1 MAKFPWQYCNINGIP
16 TIKTQTV
23 VVSDTAVTF
32 KFAPDFDGRPV
43 RGLILV
49 YISEAIPTGTTTTL
63 PIQFSMAGVTS
74 NVTVAGGATV
84 TVADLP
90 GVGIYLVY
98 FDRWADTLQLIGSLP
113 AAATALGTSGSITPE
128 VTEDPN
134 NSTRTAKKSN

>member
-1 MAKFPWQYCNINGIP
+1 MAKFPWQYVNINGIP

-23 VVSDTAVTF
+23 VISDTAATF
-32 KFAPDFDGRPV
+32 KFAPDFDGRPF

-49 YISEAIPTGTTTTL
+49 YISEAIPEGTTTTL
-63 PIQFSMAGVTS
+63 PIQFSMAGTTS
-74 NVTVAGGATV
+74 NVTVAGGANV

-113 AAATALGTSGSITPE
+113 AAAIQTTSGN
-128 VTEDPN
+128 TESSEDTN
-134 NSTRTAKKSN
+134 NSMRTVKKSS

>member
-1 MAKFPWQYCNINGIP
+1 MAKFPWQYCNINGLP

-23 VVSDTAVTF
+23 TVSDTAVTY
-32 KFAPDFDGRPV
+32 KFAPDFDGRPF

-63 PIQFSMAGVTS
+63 PVQFSMAGTTS

-113 AAATALGTSGSITPE
+113 ATATQTVSGGTGNS
-128 VTEDPN
+128 EDTN
-134 NSTRTAKKSN
+134 NSMRTVKKSN

>member
-1 MAKFPWQYCNINGIP
+1 MARFPWQYVNIQGIP

-32 KFAPDFDGRPV
+32 KFAPDFDGRPF

-49 YISEAIPTGTTTTL
+49 YISEAIPEGTTTTL
-63 PIQFSMAGVTS
+63 PVQFSMAGTTS

-113 AAATALGTSGSITPE
+113 AAATQATSSTSGG
-128 VTEDPN
+128 TEDTN
-134 NSTRTAKKSN
+134 NSMRTVKKSS

>member
-1 MAKFPWQYCNINGIP
+1 MAKFPWQYTNINGLP

-23 VVSDTAVTF
+23 TVSDTAVTY
-32 KFAPDFDGRPV
+32 KFAPDFDGRPF

-63 PIQFSMAGVTS
+63 PIQFSMAGTTS
-74 NVTVAGGATV
+74 NVTVAGGANV

-98 FDRWADTLQLIGSLP
+98 FDSWADTLQLIGIP
-113 AAATALGTSGSITPE
+113 PTTATQAASSTTGGS
-128 VTEDPN
+128 EDTN
-134 NSTRTAKKSN
+134 NSMRTVKKSN

>member
-1 MAKFPWQYCNINGIP
+1 MAKFPWQYCNINGLP

-32 KFAPDFDGRPV
+32 KFAPDFDGRPF

-113 AAATALGTSGSITPE
+113 AAATQSTSSTTSG
-128 VTEDPN
+128 TEDTN
-134 NSTRTAKKSN
+134 NSMRTVKKSN

>member
-1 MAKFPWQYCNINGIP
+1 MAKFPWQYVNINGIP

-32 KFAPDFDGRPV
+32 KFAPDFDGRPF

-63 PIQFSMAGVTS
+63 PVQFSMAGTTS
-74 NVTVAGGATV
+74 NVTVAGGAAV

-113 AAATALGTSGSITPE
+113 AAAVQTTSGNTDSS
-128 VTEDPN
+128 EDTN
-134 NSTRTAKKSN
+134 NSMRTVKKSN

>member
-1 MAKFPWQYCNINGIP
+1 MAKFPWQYTNINGIP
-16 TIKTQTV
+16 SIKTQTV

-32 KFAPDFDGRPV
+32 KFAPDFDGRPF

-74 NVTVAGGATV
+74 NITVAGGTTV

-90 GVGIYLVY
+90 GIGIYLVY

-113 AAATALGTSGSITPE
+113 AAAATQSTSSIT
-128 VTEDPN
+128 TEAAEDTN
-134 NSTRTAKKSN
+134 NSMRTVKKSN

>member
-1 MAKFPWQYCNINGIP
+1 MARFPYQYININGLP

-23 VVSDTAVTF
+23 TVSDTAVNF
-32 KFAPDFDGRPV
+32 KFAPDFDGRPF

-49 YISEAIPTGTTTTL
+49 YISEVIPTGTTATL
-63 PIQFSMAGVTS
+63 PIQFSMAGTTS

-113 AAATALGTSGSITPE
+113 AAATQATSNTSGG
-128 VTEDPN
+128 TEDTN
-134 NSTRTAKKSN
+134 NSMRTVKKSS

>member
-1 MAKFPWQYCNINGIP
+1 MAKFPWQYVNINGIP

-23 VVSDTAVTF
+23 VVSDTAVTY
-32 KFAPDFDGRPV
+32 KFAPDFDGRPF

-49 YISEAIPTGTTTTL
+49 YISEAIPEGTTTTL
-63 PIQFSMAGVTS
+63 PVQFSMAGTTS

-113 AAATALGTSGSITPE
+113 AAATQATSNTSGSI
-128 VTEDPN
+128 EDTN
-134 NSTRTAKKSN
+134 NSMRTVKKSN

>member
-1 MAKFPWQYCNINGIP
+1 MARFPYQYVNINGIP

-23 VVSDTAVTF
+23 TVSDTAVTF
-32 KFAPDFDGRPV
+32 KFAPDFDGRPF

-63 PIQFSMAGVTS
+63 PVQFSMAGTTS

-113 AAATALGTSGSITPE
+113 AAATQASSSTES
-128 VTEDPN
+128 TEDTN
-134 NSTRTAKKSN
+134 NSMRTVKKSN

>member
-1 MAKFPWQYCNINGIP
+1 MARFPYQYVNINGIP

-23 VVSDTAVTF
+23 TVSDTAVTF
-32 KFAPDFDGRPV
+32 KFAPDFDGRPF

-49 YISEAIPTGTTTTL
+49 YISEVIPTGTTATL
-63 PIQFSMAGVTS
+63 PIQFSMAGTTS

-113 AAATALGTSGSITPE
+113 AAATQATSNTSGS
-128 VTEDPN
+128 TEDTN
-134 NSTRTAKKSN
+134 NSMRTVKKSN

>member
-1 MAKFPWQYCNINGIP
+1 MARFPYQYVNINGLP
-16 TIKTQTV
+16 TIKSQAV

-32 KFAPDFDGRPV
+32 KFAPDFDGRPF

-63 PIQFSMAGVTS
+63 PVQFSMAGTTS
-74 NVTVAGGATV
+74 NVTVAGGAAI

-113 AAATALGTSGSITPE
+113 AAAVQTTSGNTDSS
-128 VTEDPN
+128 EDTN
-134 NSTRTAKKSN
+134 NSMRTVKKSN

>member
-1 MAKFPWQYCNINGIP
+1 MAVFPYQYINLRGIP

-23 VVSDTAVTF
+23 TVSDTAVTY
-32 KFAPDFDGRPV
+32 KFTPDFDGRPF

-49 YISEAIPTGTTTTL
+49 YISEAVPTGTTDTL
-63 PIQFSMAGVTS
+63 PIQFSMAGTTS
-74 NVTVAGGATV
+74 NVTVAGGANV

-113 AAATALGTSGSITPE
+113 TTVTQSASTTEETSGDT
-128 VTEDPN
+128 N
-134 NSTRTAKKSN
+134 NLTRTVKK